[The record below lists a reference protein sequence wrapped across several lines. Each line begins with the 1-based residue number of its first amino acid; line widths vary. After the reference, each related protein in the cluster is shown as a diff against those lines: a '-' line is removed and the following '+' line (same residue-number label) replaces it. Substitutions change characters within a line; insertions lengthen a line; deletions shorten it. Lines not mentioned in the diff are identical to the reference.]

1 MIVSRR
7 TGREP
12 HTRTFGDALTATS
25 LKNVSTPPSR
35 RKISCNYPRVQVTH
49 GSASAQGQRKT
60 MEDAQVSKL
69 NLNLKKTACVQST
82 STHRVQFHA
91 VFDGHGDNQAAEW
104 LARHLIPIVEQYL
117 SSERVVE
124 IAITKAFERADKILL
139 EEKFNSGSTC
149 VAMLIE
155 ECTNTAWAINVG
167 DSRCVLNSGFA
178 TKDHKPTCPRE
189 AARIDLAGGWVTNNR
204 VSGLLAVSRAFG
216 DRHFKPIVSA
226 VPEITKIKLKDTD
239 KFAILAC
246 DGLWDVLSNELAC
259 SLASDG
265 FRIGAQIEDIC
276 WGLVTAA
283 IKERKSSDNVSV
295 TLLKFS

>member
-7 TGREP
+7 TGRTP
-12 HTRTFGDALTATS
+12 RHFGDAFP
-25 LKNVSTPPSR
+25 KNVTTQKTR
-35 RKISCNYPRVQVTH
+35 RKISCNYPTVHVTH
-49 GSASAQGQRKT
+49 GFASAQGQRKT

-69 NLNLKKTACVQST
+69 NLELKPGACVQST
-82 STHRVQFHA
+82 QDRRVQFHA
-91 VFDGHGDNQAAEW
+91 VFDGHGDNLASEW

-117 SSERVVE
+117 GTESEVE
-124 IAITKAFERADKILL
+124 IAITKAFEHADNLL
-139 EEKFNSGSTC
+139 LDQQFNSGSTC

-155 ECTNTAWAINVG
+155 ELTNTAWVINVG

-178 TKDHKPTCPRE
+178 TTDHKPTCPRE
-189 AARIDLAGGWVTNNR
+189 AARIDLAGGWVQNNR

-216 DRHFKPIVSA
+216 DRHFKPVVTA
-226 VPEITKIKLKDTD
+226 VPDITKIKLKETD
-239 KFAILAC
+239 RFAILAC
-246 DGLWDVLSNELAC
+246 DGLWDVLSNDLAC

-283 IKERKSSDNVSV
+283 IKERNSSDNVSV